1 MNRKLQVFA
10 RLTLLMIIGAL
21 LSPNTLG
28 GLSASAATP
37 SVTVLSDIFHRE
49 VNGKFT
55 DDALGESISYF
66 GAFYKK
72 VSDAPKSTTWVID
85 PQLIEELIDMSDGY
99 TVLPN
104 EAGKFTDAAKTF
116 LTLLRASIGE
126 NQVFALPY
134 GSPDIAVR
142 KKISDVELAQI
153 QSISALRLARA
164 LDIPVSAGLPV
175 GLPLNKKE
183 VTNRAKNSFAVL
195 HKTLNKIGTITAD
208 AEVAEVAL
216 RSNALL
222 NPDLPRKKV
231 QYLAILLN
239 GTVDRLEKK
248 VKVLPGKY
256 TLTSTNEQIP
266 VTIVN
271 EFSAPAEVVL
281 ILHAENARI
290 VIDTAKRVTLAEN
303 SRKQVLITA
312 KAVANGKVRVD
323 ARLETIKG
331 ARYGEPKSLQFS
343 ISMIGP
349 VITWVMVGAG
359 ILLVGASGIQIYRRA
374 RRKSDRA
381 REQ

>member
-1 MNRKLQVFA
+1 MNRKLQVLA

-21 LSPNTLG
+21 LSPNPVG
-28 GLSASAATP
+28 GISASAATP

-66 GAFYKK
+66 GDLYKK
-72 VSDAPKSTTWVID
+72 VSDAPKSTAWVID

-134 GSPDIAVR
+134 GAPDIAVR